1 MKRLAAIVFFASA
14 SVFAQGVDPVLL
26 NLVMPDSVVLSG
38 IQVSQSLASPFGQYL
53 LTKIQPDD
61 AQFLEFV
68 AATGFDPTHDLT
80 QVVAATGN
88 TSANS
93 NNALILG
100 RGNFLATQI
109 TAAATAHGATA
120 TPYGGLQVFTAPN
133 SQTSF
138 VFFNNTT
145 AAIGSLATV
154 EAAIDRFNTKATY
167 SGALAGPANAASAAN
182 SAWFVTQT
190 PLSDFLNGKMP
201 ANTGALAQNNLFQ
214 SVIGASGGI
223 NFSQG
228 GIIVTADAQTTSAQ
242 NAQAL
247 VDVLKFL
254 MSMIQS
260 SSNNNTTVTALTG
273 AAAFSANGSTT
284 HISLTLTEQQAEQL
298 LMDSPSSNAR
308 RHMKKVAQ

>member
-1 MKRLAAIVFFASA
+1 MKRVAVVVLLA
-14 SVFAQGVDPVLL
+14 SVSMFAQGVDPVLL

-38 IQVSQSLASPFGQYL
+38 IQVSQSLTSPLGQYL

-61 AQFLEFV
+61 AEFLQFV
-68 AATGFDPTHDLT
+68 AATGFDPMHDLT

-88 TSANS
+88 TPVNS
-93 NNALILG
+93 NNVLIVG
-100 RGNFLATQI
+100 RGSFLTPQI
-109 TAAATAHGATA
+109 TAAATANGATA
-120 TPYGGLQVFTAPN
+120 TQYGGLQVLTAPH

-145 AAIGSLATV
+145 AAIGSLAAV
-154 EAAIDRFNTKATY
+154 EAAIDRFNGKATY
-167 SGALAGPANAASAAN
+167 SGALATAANTVSAAN

-201 ANTGALAQNNLFQ
+201 GNAGGLSQNNLFQ
-214 SVIGASGGI
+214 SVTGASGGI

-228 GIIVTADAQTTSAQ
+228 GIVVTADAQTTSAQ

-254 MSMIQS
+254 VSMIQS
-260 SSNNNTTVTALTG
+260 SSNNNTTVTTLAD
-273 AAAFSANGSTT
+273 AATFSANGSTT

-298 LMDSPSSNAR
+298 LMESPNSNAR
-308 RHMKKVAQ
+308 RHVKKVAQ